1 MRRGG
6 GSGGICGRWL
16 FVVLCGW
23 LMAAVCEGQG
33 HFRFASIYWE
43 RNETE
48 TGHVVTY
55 TIRSSWQRNYPAFE
69 VSDLSQKDSFFAK
82 AQKAGDEMRRGIA

>member
-1 MRRGG
+1 
-6 GSGGICGRWL
+6 
-16 FVVLCGW
+16 
-23 LMAAVCEGQG
+23 MAAVCEGQG

-69 VSDLSQKDSFFAK
+69 VSGFSQKDCFFAK
-82 AQKAGDEMRRGIA
+82 AQTAGDEEGDRKPLAQPHPDCTSLHRNRGA